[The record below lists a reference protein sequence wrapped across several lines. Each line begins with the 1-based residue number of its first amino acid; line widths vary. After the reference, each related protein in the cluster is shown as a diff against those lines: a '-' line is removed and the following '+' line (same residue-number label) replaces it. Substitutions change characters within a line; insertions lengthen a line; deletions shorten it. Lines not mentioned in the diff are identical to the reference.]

1 MIKVLVIDDEKP
13 TLSMFRLF
21 LAAYGY
27 DVYTAQSGLEG
38 LEIFKAHRPEIVFT
52 DIKMPGMDGLTVLR
66 KIKAL
71 GTSSQIIVITG
82 HGDLEKAMEALDMD
96 ASDFI
101 NKPVDRQ
108 ALDAALSRAEKRR
121 QLPADMPFSA
131 TLCSAGCHEP
141 VFTLSGRFNGQ
152 DPDMLSEQIARTQ
165 VSNQTVTLELD
176 DSFSINRSGLAAL
189 TRTIQQVRRQNIRVV
204 LTHVS
209 CNYSRL
215 FKMVGLDKLA
225 DIRETRV
232 EE

>member
-13 TLSMFRLF
+13 PLSMFRLF

-27 DVYTAQSGLEG
+27 DVFTAQSGLEG
-38 LEIFKAHRPEIVFT
+38 LEIFKAHNPEIVFT

-66 KIKAL
+66 KIRAL
-71 GTSSQIIVITG
+71 HTAAQIIVITG
-82 HGDLEKAMEALDMD
+82 HGDLEKAMEALDLD

-121 QLPADMPFSA
+121 QLPADMPFSV
-131 TLCSAGCHEP
+131 TPCSGSHDP

-152 DPDMLSEQIARTQ
+152 DPDMLSEQIVLTDD
-165 VSNQTVTLELD
+165 SNQTVTLEID

-189 TRTIQQVRRQNIRVV
+189 TRRIQQMRGQNIRVL
-204 LTHVS
+204 LTNVS

-225 DIRETRV
+225 DIRESRV